1 MGTLHKTDCLIA
13 LRAMP
18 DNSVDSIVTDPPYD
32 LTSGNSSSGGFM
44 GKSWDATGI
53 AFRVELWAEC
63 LRVLKP
69 GGHLLAFGGTRT
81 YHRMAVAIEDAGFE
95 VRDSIHWTYGSGYPK
110 SLNVSSAI
118 DRLAGV
124 EPEPAVS
131 HAPLKKT
138 ISPGQMNLPGWD
150 DEVDEVK
157 QAPASVNTPPAI
169 DPESTI
175 DDATWSDWGTA
186 LKPSHEPIIVA
197 RKSLISTVAEG
208 VLQYGTG
215 ALNIG
220 GCRIGVLDD
229 AYQENCSGDRGH
241 ARTRTSN
248 NVGATDLRVGGGRNA
263 SGRWPAN
270 TILTHSAG
278 CRPIGMKRVKTSSPA
293 SGPTLVGASGGVARG
308 RFNGMGDRRP
318 ADHASEDGAEKV
330 LNWSCAHDCP
340 VLGMDRQSGAG
351 ASRFF
356 NQTMWDDDADS
367 PAFLYYAKASKSER
381 DAGLEHLR
389 DRDGGIKNSSGRG
402 FSEDDPYKTLVVKNN
417 HPTVKPVSL
426 LRHLVRLVTPPG
438 GIVMDPFLGSGTT
451 AVAAILEGFDWVG
464 CEITE
469 DYWQII
475 DGRVAWANGVVLR
488 RQPSLFDL

>member
-1 MGTLHKTDCLIA
+1 MGTLHKSDCLIA

-18 DNSVDSIVTDPPYD
+18 DNSVDSIVTDPPYE
-32 LTSGNSSSGGFM
+32 LTSGNSSSSGFM
-44 GKSWDATGI
+44 GKTWDATGI

-110 SLNVSSAI
+110 SLNISSAI
-118 DRLAGV
+118 DRLSGV
-124 EPEPAVS
+124 EPKPDVARR
-131 HAPLKKT
+131 PLEKT
-138 ISPGQMNLPGWD
+138 MSPGQMYLPGWD
-150 DEVDEVK
+150 QEVEDV
-157 QAPASVNTPPAI
+157 QQSLAPVNTFPAI
-169 DPESTI
+169 NLEPSTE
-175 DDATWSDWGTA
+175 DATWSDWGTA

-197 RKSLISTVAEG
+197 RKPPISTVAER
-208 VLQYGTG
+208 VLENGTG

-220 GCRIGVLDD
+220 GCRVV
-229 AYQENCSGDRGH
+229 
-241 ARTRTSN
+241 
-248 NVGATDLRVGGGRNA
+248 VG
-263 SGRWPAN
+263 GRWPAN

-278 CRPIGMKRVKTSSPA
+278 CRLIGAKRVMASSSPA
-293 SGPTLVGASGGVARG
+293 VRHSSARQVASRGG
-308 RFNGMGDRRP
+308 RFNGMGNRSP
-318 ADHASEDGAEKV
+318 ANYSSEDGTEV
-330 LNWSCAHDCP
+330 VSDWSCTPDCP
-340 VLGMDRQSGAG
+340 VLGMDLQSGVG

-356 NQTMWDDDADS
+356 NQTLWDDEADS
-367 PAFLYYAKASKSER
+367 PAFLYCAKASRSER
-381 DAGLEHLR
+381 DAGLGHLH
-389 DRDGGIKNSSGRG
+389 DQDGGIKNSSGRG
-402 FSEDDPYKTLVVKNN
+402 FSENDPYKTLVVKNN

-475 DGRVAWANGVVLR
+475 DGRVAWANGVVLH